1 MNSQAYTIES
11 IERTRLQ
18 VPFHPRCREVK
29 DIRVPDFGVVDLFR
43 IRSAG
48 VEGIGENLPFY
59 GSPRSTDDLFERA
72 IGHNLFDLLS
82 DDSLGVGIQM
92 ALYDLAG
99 KITDLPCHRLLGHQ
113 HRDACPVSWW
123 AQDMKPEEWAREAK
137 TAESLG
143 YTSMKAKARPWFDI
157 EEQLEAVCAAVSP
170 HFKLDVDFN
179 GLLLAEDIAAPLI
192 RRIETHHKNFAIVET
207 PIPQNDVAGNAILR
221 RKIATPIAMHFGNPP
236 VMTAIRE
243 GVCDGFVVGGGAAS
257 VTSQATIAEHA
268 NMPFWLQLV
277 GTGLTTIWS
286 VHLGAVLKMARWPY
300 IPCINVYEHPLITE
314 FTIEGGHVPVP
325 EEPGLGVTVDEDA
338 VERYRVEA
346 DFRAAARRQIHTI
359 RWPSGRTLHYP
370 DGSYRA
376 EFLSGA
382 LTGSLPGITL
392 DRRLDD
398 GNDDFDRE
406 YRELFG

>member
-1 MNSQAYTIES
+1 
-11 IERTRLQ
+11 
-18 VPFHPRCREVK
+18 
-29 DIRVPDFGVVDLFR
+29 
-43 IRSAG
+43 
-48 VEGIGENLPFY
+48 
-59 GSPRSTDDLFERA
+59 
-72 IGHNLFDLLS
+72 
-82 DDSLGVGIQM
+82 
-92 ALYDLAG
+92 
-99 KITDLPCHRLLGHQ
+99 
-113 HRDACPVSWW
+113 
-123 AQDMKPEEWAREAK
+123 
-137 TAESLG
+137 
-143 YTSMKAKARPWFDI
+143 
-157 EEQLEAVCAAVSP
+157 
-170 HFKLDVDFN
+170 
-179 GLLLAEDIAAPLI
+179 
-192 RRIETHHKNFAIVET
+192 
-207 PIPQNDVAGNAILR
+207 
-221 RKIATPIAMHFGNPP
+221 MHFGNPP

-314 FTIEGGHVPVP
+314 FRIEGGHVPVP